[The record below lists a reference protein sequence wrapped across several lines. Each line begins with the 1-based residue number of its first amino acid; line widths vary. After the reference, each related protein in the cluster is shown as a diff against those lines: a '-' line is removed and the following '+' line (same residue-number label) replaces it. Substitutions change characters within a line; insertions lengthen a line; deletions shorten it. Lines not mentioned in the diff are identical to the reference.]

1 MPLGRGGVR
10 AQRRRTY
17 RPPAPARPP
26 LSLRDISPRRG
37 EKIGHVLH
45 PAQPKPPTPRRAR
58 LDSGDNVESQPD
70 RSAQIRGGGGGG
82 KTRVPALIA
91 LAALIAALLAGAL
104 LALAPARADG
114 HPDDIELILSIDDSD
129 SIVAPDS
136 EFSVSAALRFTGPHT
151 PWRRLSIADAAL
163 RLSGPLRWRSSD
175 SGVLKPADQFVMGG
189 ALYTPTDQFDRLAW
203 DWSRVVALGMHGRTL
218 LVGSKGDF
226 RGLSGSES
234 RGCYLHVFDT
244 WNKRQAAVFWGAGA
258 YTRDTHDWGNSCL
271 GRGGDGVRGSAVW
284 QESDATS
291 WLFVNAPGDDID
303 GTDNVGSLYI
313 FKLDWSDASQYKRD
327 YRETPLSV
335 TLVKRLVPP
344 QSEFSNRR
352 DTAEPRYSSAVSIS
366 ADGSTLAVAAQR
378 MNNIGAVYVY
388 SRPDGAGESWGDIEY
403 ADGVKLTVAP
413 APAWGAS
420 GTRPFDPDDANA
432 CDAYCSR
439 VSSLVE
445 GGDARFG
452 YSKISLSDDGR
463 VLSVSAY
470 YKRYP
475 FDTAGG
481 AFGGGTQNV
490 GEVYVFVAPAGGW
503 RAAPEAGGTLI
514 GAGEDAGS
522 FDPQLH
528 HSPGPARRIT
538 APTAVL
544 LALPWADAT
553 ANRFF
558 GRNTT
563 VSADGSTIAV
573 SQSIPRS
580 VHIFQRASADDWAG
594 VLLPSATISGGD
606 APGYGSAGDIEFFYR
621 DASVL
626 LVGAALFD
634 GGGET
639 RSGAVDVFTRPASGT
654 WTDADV
660 STAER
665 LLDATPR
672 FRADFGRTIVK
683 DLDYQRLAISRTISI
698 TPHSFSNHNREDS
711 GVYLSDGNCG
721 IVRIRDNLQR
731 TLPCRIDDNGNW
743 KMAGFPT
750 TGYTTRDPNP
760 VGGTFAAGCAVR
772 IVDGLR
778 TTTCPIALSGDQKRV
793 EILPDAQG
801 THLISGRV
809 TLSVSGVADS
819 VVLRD
824 AIEVT
829 IGEPPAL
836 AELRLGFA
844 TDTRFTTSTA
854 DDGPFPSLLA
864 AGETTTLQLQLL
876 DERGAPWDGDGTS
889 ALRVTTTAGALSTK
903 FGDGCA
909 AVALAG
915 GRSCSLDAS
924 SLAAVDE
931 GAILFDLRHSGQAA
945 AAQVQ
950 ATVFYAESGVTLNS
964 EPLTVTLTGP
974 PAALSIAAPAGGL
987 LNIGTPDEG
996 ADRDD
1001 RDVLTLSVTAADA
1014 NGVSVA
1020 VPANASFA
1028 RLTGPDGASV
1038 RQGVALEWPLRN
1050 DDGEPLLDFHG
1061 NRQVRVNVNRAAA
1074 QPLANGEYTLEVRA
1088 GGLSAEQTVTVSG
1101 GAATLT
1107 LGELEGTLAVNEQI
1121 SLTATVLDAEGNP
1134 VPDDTPVEWSATDVG
1149 IAAVLVQLSA
1159 DATTTN
1165 GQASARWLVLTPG
1178 STAVRAMSVAAASA
1192 SAAVVA
1198 GGVVADVRLLDVAAA
1213 MAAAA
1218 EPPEPPSP
1226 ADGLRRRSPGLA
1238 AWFGEG
1244 TTTAA
1249 ALLADLEGVDS
1260 ILFWSGSGWLRYAL
1274 SNGQPTPGSFNFQIP
1289 NGAVLYLVD

>member
-10 AQRRRTY
+10 APRRRAC

-26 LSLRDISPRRG
+26 SVALRHLPPLGG
-37 EKIGHVLH
+37 ENWAYATLRAAQTTN
-45 PAQPKPPTPRRAR
+45 PARSAAR
-58 LDSGDNVESQPD
+58 LGRQCGISTGPLRANS
-70 RSAQIRGGGGGG
+70 RGGGGG

-114 HPDDIELILSIDDSD
+114 HPDDIELVISIDDSD
-129 SIVAPDS
+129 GIVAPDS

-189 ALYTPTDQFDRLAW
+189 ALYTPYNENDRPAD
-203 DWSRVVALGMHGRTL
+203 DWAKVVALAMHGRTL
-218 LVGSKGDF
+218 LVGSNDRHDDDSIGT
-226 RGLSGSES
+226 
-234 RGCYLHVFDT
+234 RGCSLYVFDT
-244 WNKRQAAVFWGAGA
+244 WNKRQAALILHRDHLDVDLDAW
-258 YTRDTHDWGNSCL
+258 RDTTNNCF
-271 GRGGDGVRGSAVW
+271 GRGGDGWRGSAVW
-284 QESDATS
+284 QESGATS
-291 WLFVNAPGDDID
+291 WLFVNARGDDID
-303 GTDNVGSLYI
+303 GADNVGSLYI
-313 FKLDWSDASQYKRD
+313 FKLDWSDESQYKRD
-327 YRETPLSV
+327 YRDAPLSV
-335 TLVKRLVPP
+335 TLVKRLSPP
-344 QSEFSNRR
+344 QSEFSNMRGSV
-352 DTAEPRYSSAVSIS
+352 DVNYSSAVAIS
-366 ADGSTLAVAAQR
+366 ADGSTLAVAAQG

-388 SRPDGAGESWGDIEY
+388 TRPDGAGESWGDIEY
-403 ADGVKLTVAP
+403 ADGVKLTAAP

-445 GGDARFG
+445 DADASFG
-452 YSKISLSDDGR
+452 QQKIGLSEDGR
-463 VLSVSAY
+463 VLSVAASW
-470 YKRYP
+470 KHYP

-481 AFGGGTQNV
+481 AFSGGTRDA
-490 GEVYVFVAPAGGW
+490 GEAYVFVAPEGGW
-503 RAAPEAGGTLI
+503 QAAPEAGGTLI
-514 GAGEDAGS
+514 GAGEDASS

-544 LALPWADAT
+544 LARPWADAT
-553 ANRFF
+553 ADGWF
-558 GRNTT
+558 GHEIA
-563 VSADGSTIAV
+563 VSADGSTIAA
-573 SQSIPRS
+573 SEAGIDS

-594 VLLPSATISGGD
+594 VLLPSATLSSDVSDEWSYGEKGG
-606 APGYGSAGDIEFFYR
+606 IEFFYR

-626 LVGAALFD
+626 LIANSTHDVDA
-634 GGGET
+634 ET
-639 RSGAVDVFTRPASGT
+639 EDVGAVDVYTRPASGI
-654 WTDADV
+654 WVDADA

-665 LLDATPR
+665 LLDANPGVN
-672 FRADFGRTIVK
+672 AGFGRTVVK
-683 DLDYQRLAISRTISI
+683 DLDYQRLAISRPITT
-698 TPHSFSNHNREDS
+698 TPHSFGDSYGGGDS

-721 IVRIRDNLQR
+721 IVLVWSVSERILN
-731 TLPCRIDDNGNW
+731 CRIDDNGNW
-743 KMAGFPT
+743 VRH
-750 TGYTTRDPNP
+750 TGRRARYASLEAPP
-760 VGGTFAAGCAVR
+760 IGGTSAEGCAVR
-772 IVDGLR
+772 FVDGLR
-778 TTTCPIALSGDQKRV
+778 TTTCAIALSGDQKRV

-801 THLISGRV
+801 THTISGQV
-809 TLSVSGVADS
+809 ALSVSGVEGAIVLHDS
-819 VVLRD
+819 
-824 AIEVT
+824 IEVT
-829 IGEPPAL
+829 IGEPPPL

-864 AGETTTLQLQLL
+864 AGETTTLRLQLL

-889 ALRVTTTAGALSTK
+889 ALRVTTTAGALSTR

-909 AVALAG
+909 VEALAG
-915 GRSCSLDAS
+915 GRSCSLNTALASDDAG
-924 SLAAVDE
+924 V
-931 GAILFDLRHSGQAA
+931 ILVDLRHSGQAA
-945 AAQVQ
+945 AARVQ
-950 ATVFYAESGVTLNS
+950 ATVFSAESGATLNS
-964 EPLTVTLTGP
+964 EPLTVILTGP
-974 PAALSIAAPAGGL
+974 PAALAVAPPAGGL
-987 LNIGTPDEG
+987 LNIGTSDEG

-1001 RDVLTLSVTAADA
+1001 RDTLTLAVTAADA
-1014 NGVSVA
+1014 NGVP
-1020 VPANASFA
+1020 VPVPPNASFA

-1088 GGLSAEQTVTVSG
+1088 GGLSAEQTFIVSG

-1121 SLTATVLDAEGNP
+1121 SLTATVLDAEGQP

-1159 DATTTN
+1159 DAVTRN
-1165 GQASARWLVLTPG
+1165 GKASARWLVLTPG
-1178 STAVRAMSVAAASA
+1178 STAVRAMSGAAA
-1192 SAAVVA
+1192 
-1198 GGVVADVRLLDVAAA
+1198 ADVRLLNVAAA
-1213 MAAAA
+1213 MAAA

-1249 ALLADLEGVDS
+1249 ALLADLPGVDS
-1260 ILFWSGSGWLRYAL
+1260 ILFWSGNRWLRYAL
-1274 SNGQPTPGSFNFQIP
+1274 SNGQPTPGSFNFEIP